1 MRLPYHGGLLS
12 AHMQDS
18 PTTRPGAVDT
28 MIGKWLG
35 PALSTPTRQIRPS
48 GGTDAEVG
56 FVPGAKG
63 DDL

>member
-18 PTTRPGAVDT
+18 PATRPGEVDT

-35 PALSTPTRQIRPS
+35 PDLSTPAGQIRLS
-48 GGTDAEVG
+48 GGTDAEVD